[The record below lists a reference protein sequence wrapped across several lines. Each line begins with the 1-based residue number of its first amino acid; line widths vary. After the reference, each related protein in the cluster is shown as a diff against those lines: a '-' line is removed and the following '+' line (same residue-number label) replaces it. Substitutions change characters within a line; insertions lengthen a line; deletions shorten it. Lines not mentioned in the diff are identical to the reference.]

1 MATCEHKKRIRA
13 ITAAPKIVALA
24 RYPVKGLA
32 GIAMTKVAL
41 AAGEGVPLGR
51 AYAIEHGA
59 QRFDAENPKWLHK
72 THFLQLMQHERLAGL
87 GLDFGEASHVLRLF
101 RGSRQIARSALK
113 TKLGRQMM
121 EQSLAAYMKAG
132 PRVARVIQIEGR
144 GASA

>member
-1 MATCEHKKRIRA
+1 MA
-13 ITAAPKIVALA
+13 
-24 RYPVKGLA
+24 
-32 GIAMTKVAL
+32 KVAL

-87 GLDFGEASHVLRLF
+87 GLDFGEASHVLTLF
-101 RGSRQIARSALK
+101 RGSRQIARGALR

-132 PRVARVIQIEGR
+132 PLLA
-144 GASA
+144 